1 MYLLGV
7 SKNTCFVFFP
17 GNSGIV
23 ENKERDTFK
32 VKYLKMNTNSHDS
45 ESYGHDDDNINNCS

>member
-7 SKNTCFVFFP
+7 SKNTFVFFP

-23 ENKERDTFK
+23 ESKERDTFK

-45 ESYGHDDDNINNCS
+45 ESHGHIDDNINNCS